1 MNQEVKYFFV
11 EMHDESF
18 WQQDLPQKQQQRG
31 KHNQTEAETSYESDH
46 SKKKKIALVCS
57 VEFVNYFSYFKINV
71 MNVQISQNNPKVFNN
86 SSWAYL
92 TIPKQAINGKIPQM
106 FCN

>member
-1 MNQEVKYFFV
+1 MSHSDNKIYHKNNNKEVNIIR
-11 EMHDESF
+11 
-18 WQQDLPQKQQQRG
+18 QKLRQVMSQITQ
-31 KHNQTEAETSYESDH
+31 
-46 SKKKKIALVCS
+46 KKKKIALVCS

-71 MNVQISQNNPKVFNN
+71 MNVQIAQNNPKVFNN

>member
-1 MNQEVKYFFV
+1 MSHSDNKIYHKNNNKEVNIIR
-11 EMHDESF
+11 
-18 WQQDLPQKQQQRG
+18 QKLRQVMSQITQ
-31 KHNQTEAETSYESDH
+31 
-46 SKKKKIALVCS
+46 KKNKIALVCS

-71 MNVQISQNNPKVFNN
+71 MNVQIAQNNPKVFNN

>member
-1 MNQEVKYFFV
+1 MSHSDNKIYHKNNNKEVNIIR
-11 EMHDESF
+11 
-18 WQQDLPQKQQQRG
+18 QKLRQVMSQITQ
-31 KHNQTEAETSYESDH
+31 
-46 SKKKKIALVCS
+46 KKKEKIALVCS

-71 MNVQISQNNPKVFNN
+71 MNVQIAQNNPKVFNN

>member
-1 MNQEVKYFFV
+1 MSHSDNKIYHKNNNKEVHIIRLKLR
-11 EMHDESF
+11 S
-18 WQQDLPQKQQQRG
+18 LK
-31 KHNQTEAETSYESDH
+31 K
-46 SKKKKIALVCS
+46 KKKKIALVCS
-57 VEFVNYFSYFKINV
+57 VEFVNYFSYFEINV
-71 MNVQISQNNPKVFNN
+71 MNVQIAQNNPKVFNN

>member
-31 KHNQTEAETSYESDH
+31 THHQTEAQITQ
-46 SKKKKIALVCS
+46 KKIKKNSIVCS
-57 VEFVNYFSYFKINV
+57 VEFVNYFSYFEINV
-71 MNVQISQNNPKVFNN
+71 MNVQIAQNNPKVFNN

>member
-1 MNQEVKYFFV
+1 MSQIT
-11 EMHDESF
+11 
-18 WQQDLPQKQQQRG
+18 Q
-31 KHNQTEAETSYESDH
+31 
-46 SKKKKIALVCS
+46 KKKKIALVCS

-71 MNVQISQNNPKVFNN
+71 MNVQIAQNNPKVFNN